1 MIAPSLT
8 VELIGRTL
16 VATIDRP
23 AAANALNASVRADL
37 DAVLD
42 RFERDKACL
51 SLIVT
56 GRGAKMFAAGSD
68 IREFIGFDAAAS
80 LKLSRDIART
90 MRRIEA
96 VPKPVI
102 AAINGHCI
110 GGGLELA
117 LACDIRIASRQARL
131 GLPEVALGIMPG
143 GGGSARLARLVGA
156 GQALHMCMSGNLID
170 AETAFRIGLV
180 TEVCEGPEVLSESL
194 RLAETIASR
203 SAFAVGQVKRAILS
217 GLSSELDGAI
227 ELEAQACSA
236 CFASPDAA
244 EGMAAF
250 IEKRPAV
257 FGSGHDG

>member
-1 MIAPSLT
+1 MTAPALT
-8 VELIGRTL
+8 VELIGHAL

-23 AAANALNASVRADL
+23 AAANALNAAVRAGL
-37 DAVLD
+37 DEALD
-42 RFERDKACL
+42 WFERDEACR

-56 GRGAKMFAAGSD
+56 GRGPKMFAAGSD

-117 LACDIRIASRQARL
+117 LACDIRIASRQARF
-131 GLPEVALGIMPG
+131 GLPEVALGIIPG

-156 GQALHMCMSGNLID
+156 GHALNMCMSGNLTD
-170 AETAFRIGLV
+170 AETALRIGLV
-180 TEVCEGPEVLSESL
+180 TTICDGSEVLAESL
-194 RLAETIASR
+194 RLADTIASR
-203 SAFAVGQVKRAILS
+203 SAFAVGQVKRTILS
-217 GLSSELDGAI
+217 GLSADLDAAI
-227 ELEAQACSA
+227 ELEAQACAA

-244 EGMAAF
+244 EGMTAF

-257 FGSGHDG
+257 FGTGRG